1 MMFSYDSSKNEFLTK
16 DAIREIAPSVF
27 TEKADSNSTSKHY
40 VHIPTEKVI
49 DDMSSLGWGV
59 VDAKQVKARKN
70 QGYQKHMVVFG
81 NDNLVVNGKD
91 GDTVMPRILMTNSHD
106 GKNSFQFQAG
116 LYRLVCS
123 NGLVIADAEFAN
135 MKIRHMG
142 YDLAELKTVINEI
155 VEKLPLTVECMN
167 KLKAKELSEQE
178 QIEFAKEALATRLSE
193 RELSNVTSDQIL
205 DLLAPTRDEDKGD
218 DMWNVF
224 NVIQEKIIHGM
235 FDVYGVNGKVRK
247 VRKIKNFRQDT
258 KVNQELYQLALS
270 YV

>member
-1 MMFSYDSSKNEFLTK
+1 MMFSYDSSKNEFLSK
-16 DAIREIAPSVF
+16 DEIRKIAPSVF
-27 TEKADSNSTSKHY
+27 TEKADSRSTSKHY

-81 NDNLVVNGKD
+81 NDNLVVEGKD

-167 KLKAKELSEQE
+167 KLKAKQLNENEQVK
-178 QIEFAKEALATRLSE
+178 FAKEALATRLSE
-193 RELSNVTSDQIL
+193 NEISKYTSDDIVE
-205 DLLAPTRDEDKGD
+205 LLNPTREEDNGN
-218 DMWNVF
+218 DMWSVY

-235 FDVYGVNGKVRK
+235 FDVYGVRGKVRK
-247 VRKIKNFRQDT
+247 ARKIKNFKQDT
-258 KVNQELYQLALS
+258 QVNQELYQLALS

>member
-1 MMFSYDSSKNEFLTK
+1 MYQNNNQNEFLTK
-16 DAIREIAPSVF
+16 DQIREIAPSVF
-27 TEKADSNSTSKHY
+27 TQKADKRSTSKHY

-49 DDMSSLGWGV
+49 DDMASLGWNV

-70 QGYQKHMVVFG
+70 AGYQKHMVVFG
-81 NDNLVVNGKD
+81 NDEIVINGED
-91 GDTVMPRILMTNSHD
+91 GDTVFPRILMTNSHD

-142 YDLAELKTVINEI
+142 YDLSELSTVISEI

-167 KLKAKELSEQE
+167 KLKAKQLSEE
-178 QIEFAKEALATRLSE
+178 EKVKFAKEALATRLSE
-193 RELSNVTSDQIL
+193 NQLKRYSVDDIL
-205 DLLAPTRDEDKGD
+205 EVLAPTRVEDKGD
-218 DMWNVF
+218 DMWSVYNT
-224 NVIQEKIIHGM
+224 IQEKIVHGM
-235 FDVYGVNGKVRK
+235 FEVYGVKGKTRK
-247 VRKIKNFRQDT
+247 ARKIKNFRQDT
-258 KVNQELYQLALS
+258 KVNQDLYELALS

>member
-1 MMFSYDSSKNEFLTK
+1 MYSNDNNNEFLTK
-16 DAIREIAPSVF
+16 DQIREIAPSVF
-27 TEKADSNSTSKHY
+27 TQKADKRTTSKHY

-49 DDMSSLGWGV
+49 DDMATLGWGV

-70 QGYQKHMVVFG
+70 AGYQKHMVVFG
-81 NDNLVVNGKD
+81 NDDITITGKD

-142 YDLAELKTVINEI
+142 YDLAELKTVIQEI

-167 KLKAKELSEQE
+167 KLKAKQLSENE
-178 QIEFAKEALATRLSE
+178 QIEFAKKALATRLDEKQISKY
-193 RELSNVTSDQIL
+193 TSDDIVE
-205 DLLAPTRDEDKGD
+205 LLNPTREEDKGN
-218 DMWNVF
+218 DMWSVY
-224 NVIQEKIIHGM
+224 NVIQEKIVHGM
-235 FDVYGVNGKVRK
+235 FEVYGVRGKVRK
-247 VRKIKNFRQDT
+247 ARKIKNFKQDT
-258 KVNQELYQLALS
+258 QVNQELYQLALS

>member
-1 MMFSYDSSKNEFLTK
+1 MMYSNDNKNEFLTK
-16 DAIREIAPSVF
+16 DQIREIAPSVF
-27 TEKADSNSTSKHY
+27 TAKADKSSTSKHY

-49 DDMSSLGWGV
+49 DDMATLGWGV

-70 QGYQKHMVVFG
+70 AGYQKHMVVFG
-81 NDNLVVNGKD
+81 NDDITITGKD

-142 YDLAELKTVINEI
+142 YDLNELSTVISEI

-167 KLKAKELSEQE
+167 KLKAKELSEEE
-178 QIEFAKEALATRLSE
+178 QIKFAKEALATRLSE
-193 RELSNVTSDQIL
+193 KEISKYTSDDIVE
-205 DLLAPTRDEDKGD
+205 LLNPTRKEDNGN
-218 DMWNVF
+218 DMWSVY

-235 FDVYGVNGKVRK
+235 FDVYGVEGKVRK
-247 VRKIKNFRQDT
+247 ARKIKNFKQDT
-258 KVNQELYQLALS
+258 QVNQALYELALS
-270 YV
+270 YAV

>member
-1 MMFSYDSSKNEFLTK
+1 MYSNDNKNEFLTK
-16 DAIREIAPSVF
+16 DQIREIAPSVF
-27 TEKADSNSTSKHY
+27 TMKADKSSTSKHY
-40 VHIPTEKVI
+40 VHIPTEQVI
-49 DDMSSLGWGV
+49 DDMQALGWGV

-70 QGYQKHMVVFG
+70 AGYQKHMVVFG
-81 NDNLVVNGKD
+81 NDDITITGKD

-142 YDLAELKTVINEI
+142 YDLAELKTVITEI

-178 QIEFAKEALATRLSE
+178 QVKFAKEALATRLSE
-193 RELSNVTSDQIL
+193 KEISKYTSDDIVE
-205 DLLAPTRDEDKGD
+205 LLNPTRKEDNGN
-218 DMWNVF
+218 DMWSVY

-247 VRKIKNFRQDT
+247 ARKIKNFKQDT
-258 KVNQELYQLALS
+258 QVNQELYQLALS

>member
-1 MMFSYDSSKNEFLTK
+1 MMYSNDNKNEFLTK
-16 DAIREIAPSVF
+16 DQIREIAPSVF
-27 TEKADSNSTSKHY
+27 TMKADKSSTSKHY
-40 VHIPTEKVI
+40 VHIPTEQVI
-49 DDMSSLGWGV
+49 DDMQALGWGV

-70 QGYQKHMVVFG
+70 AGYQKHMVVFG
-81 NDNLVVNGKD
+81 NDDITITGKD

-142 YDLAELKTVINEI
+142 YDLAELKTVITEI

-167 KLKAKELSEQE
+167 KLKAKQLSEKE
-178 QIEFAKEALATRLSE
+178 QVEFAKEALATRLSE
-193 RELSNVTSDQIL
+193 KEISKYTSEDIVELLN
-205 DLLAPTRDEDKGD
+205 PTREEDNGN
-218 DMWNVF
+218 DMWSVY

-247 VRKIKNFRQDT
+247 ARKIKNFKQDT
-258 KVNQELYQLALS
+258 QVNQELYQLALS
-270 YV
+270 YA

>member
-1 MMFSYDSSKNEFLTK
+1 MYQNNNQNEFLTK
-16 DAIREIAPSVF
+16 EQIREIAPSVF
-27 TEKADSNSTSKHY
+27 TMKADKSSTSKHY

-49 DDMSSLGWGV
+49 DDMASLGWGV
-59 VDAKQVKARKN
+59 VDAKQVKARKS

-81 NDNLVVNGKD
+81 NDDIVIEGKN
-91 GDTVMPRILMTNSHD
+91 GDTVFPRILMTNSHD
-106 GKNSFQFQAG
+106 GKNAFTFQAG

-142 YDLAELKTVINEI
+142 YDLTELKSVINEI

-167 KLKAKELSEQE
+167 KLKAKKLSEDE
-178 QIEFAKEALATRLSE
+178 KIAFAKEALQTRISEKQLSTYTTE
-193 RELSNVTSDQIL
+193 NIMELL
-205 DLLAPTRDEDKGD
+205 EPTRNEDQGD
-218 DMWNVF
+218 NMWSVYNV
-224 NVIQEKIIHGM
+224 VQEKIVHGM
-235 FDVYGVNGKVRK
+235 FDVYGVSGKVRK
-247 VRKIKNFRQDT
+247 ARKIKNFRQDT